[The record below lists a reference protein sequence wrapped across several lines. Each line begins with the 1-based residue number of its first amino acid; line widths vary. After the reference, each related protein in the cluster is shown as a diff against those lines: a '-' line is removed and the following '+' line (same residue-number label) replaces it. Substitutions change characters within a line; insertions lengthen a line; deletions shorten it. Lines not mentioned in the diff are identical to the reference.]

1 MYHDKSHVHE
11 LFLCLGRDFICSG
24 TLVFED
30 ELERE
35 QEAEDDVENEE
46 AAPTPPSHASRLKK
60 ILGFEL

>member
-1 MYHDKSHVHE
+1 MANSHVHE
-11 LFLCLGRDFICSG
+11 LFLCLGGAFICSG

-46 AAPTPPSHASRLKK
+46 AAPTPPSRASRLKK